1 LSSPIILLP
10 PIHSPGFVTRRDLA
24 ANTSL
29 LLVQFKEMLAGDE
42 GATLM
47 TPADYEDAARPFLRD
62 VVLPHWLGLLPVAGT
77 LLERAEG
84 DDASA
89 FQWDFRAPVRVST
102 LPPSGPPTGSPLIVY
117 PSYERYQRPSPPLVE
132 RHLTPTKVP
141 GATAPPA
148 ADYMAIFEVT
158 IARSWSSLNEGSLLW
173 RLEQRLFVS
182 LQRAMALQAE
192 GAAPLNITDVVAVVG
207 VVGAFSC
214 RQSVSALMGR
224 TGAPPLLRTLMQQ
237 ARFIFVSRPYG
248 DPSEDGR
255 SPGGGGR

>member
-1 LSSPIILLP
+1 
-10 PIHSPGFVTRRDLA
+10 
-24 ANTSL
+24 
-29 LLVQFKEMLAGDE
+29 MLAGEE

-47 TPADYEDAARPFLRD
+47 TPADYEDAARPFLCD
-62 VVLPHWLGLLPVAGT
+62 VVLPQWLGLLPVAGT

-84 DDASA
+84 DASA
-89 FQWDFRAPVRVST
+89 FQWDFRAPVRVPT
-102 LPPSGPPTGSPLIVY
+102 LPPSGPPTGSRIIVY
-117 PSYERYQRPSPPLVE
+117 PSYERYQRPSPPPVE

-141 GATAPPA
+141 GATAPPN

-158 IARSWSSLNEGSLLW
+158 IASSWASLNEGSLLW

-192 GAAPLNITDVVAVVG
+192 GAAPLDITDVVAVVG

-214 RQSVSALMGR
+214 RQSVSTLMVR

-255 SPGGGGR
+255 SPSGGSR